1 MSEHLIEKKHS
12 IRREGETQARFMDST
27 SDARNV
33 SDAYAL
39 PGRDAHQMIAGAQAQ
54 TATPPLVTQT
64 IPAGAQQGG
73 LIDWFRNRFVSN
85 RSEEAAVEPQLL
97 GIERN
102 QSSESLAVEEAR
114 RQGGNP
120 ARTPTQDEEPQY
132 VAEDPPE
139 GNALQSFP
147 VEEQEPVDKPPYFE
161 THSYRSSATNLHR
174 YVGLRVLGADGNCRL
189 APVGL

>member
-39 PGRDAHQMIAGAQAQ
+39 PGRDAHQTIAGAQAQ

-73 LIDWFRNRFVSN
+73 LIGFGIVLSQIVQKKQRWS
-85 RSEEAAVEPQLL
+85 RSCW
-97 GIERN
+97 G
-102 QSSESLAVEEAR
+102 
-114 RQGGNP
+114 
-120 ARTPTQDEEPQY
+120 
-132 VAEDPPE
+132 
-139 GNALQSFP
+139 
-147 VEEQEPVDKPPYFE
+147 
-161 THSYRSSATNLHR
+161 
-174 YVGLRVLGADGNCRL
+174 
-189 APVGL
+189 